1 VAKFRYGI
9 RTAQMTAK
17 DMPMLSDLNP
27 DKVCFIIVKLREL
40 DVQAEEPMGDSSN
53 ATDDGFAAV
62 FTQSRDSSV
71 RKEVVDFIGSMNED
85 EQRELIA
92 LHLIGGEDFSVEEW
106 PAALAEAA
114 AHAGPGTAAFLL
126 GTPNPAGQLEEG
138 LSIFGFSCEDVEE
151 GRL

>member
-1 VAKFRYGI
+1 
-9 RTAQMTAK
+9 
-17 DMPMLSDLNP
+17 MLSDLNP

-62 FTQSRDSSV
+62 FTRSRDSSV

-92 LHLIGGEDFSVEEW
+92 LHLIGGEDFPVEEW

-114 AHAGPGTAAFLL
+114 AHTGPGAAALLL
-126 GTPNPAGQLEEG
+126 GTPNPAGQLAEG
-138 LSIFGFSCEDVEE
+138 LAIFGFSCEDVEE